1 MCVDR
6 AQLLYEPTTWPA
18 SHLSIRPPIDCHEIH
33 TLLCKRSPLPML
45 LASFAV
51 PLPEARVRDILL
63 LCALAS
69 VRLLHPY
76 PPTPITQRTIVL
88 IHVGCSLDR
97 PCFPSCPHRVALVAR
112 HAPYWPAP

>member
-1 MCVDR
+1 M
-6 AQLLYEPTTWPA
+6 
-18 SHLSIRPPIDCHEIH
+18 S
-33 TLLCKRSPLPML
+33 

-69 VRLLHPY
+69 VRLLHP
-76 PPTPITQRTIVL
+76 TPITQPAIVL

-97 PCFPSCPHRVALVAR
+97 PCFPLMSSSSRIGFSAAALLVSPLIPKALVR
-112 HAPYWPAP
+112 PSRTLHHEPQSSPLTCRGGPAVP